1 MHLLTMFIFL
11 QDLNKDSSH
20 LCYHLSLLTIKILK
34 HKSSPYALI
43 KCRLP
48 IPHIRLDQVL
58 KHLIQREYSDATGG
72 KQTPAILDLNHSTC
86 ETINKY
92 NL

>member
-1 MHLLTMFIFL
+1 ME
-11 QDLNKDSSH
+11 DSIVDH
-20 LCYHLSLLTIKILK
+20 KVPK

-48 IPHIRLDQVL
+48 TPHIRLDQVL
-58 KHLIQREYSDATGG
+58 KHLIQGEYSDATGG
-72 KQTPAILDLNHSTC
+72 KKTLAILDRNHSTH

-92 NL
+92 NP